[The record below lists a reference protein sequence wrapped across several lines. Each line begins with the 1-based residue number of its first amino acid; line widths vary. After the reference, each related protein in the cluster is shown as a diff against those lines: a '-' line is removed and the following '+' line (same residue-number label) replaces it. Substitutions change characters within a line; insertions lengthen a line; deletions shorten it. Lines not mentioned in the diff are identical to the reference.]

1 MYSYVVNSSNEVR
14 GPSWLHCV
22 TFKLSCST
30 TALTVVLS
38 TDVDECAEGTH
49 NCSNLCVNTPGG
61 FQCGCPVGY
70 QLSKSGLTCEGTGLV
85 CLLKIADS
93 SNSLYF
99 HDYLLP
105 TCL

>member
-61 FQCGCPVGY
+61 FQCSCPVGY
-70 QLSKSGLTCEGTGLV
+70 QLSESGLTCEGIGLV
-85 CLLKIADS
+85 CLLKVTDFFKLS
-93 SNSLYF
+93 
-99 HDYLLP
+99 
-105 TCL
+105 